1 MKYIRPFKILK
12 GVGLVYFKIFLPPS
26 LLGVHPMFYVFIFK
40 KDHEDDDYIN
50 CWDMVMLDKNL
61 SSKDIPI
68 VILDKYFH
76 KLCNK

>member
-1 MKYIRPFKILK
+1 
-12 GVGLVYFKIFLPPS
+12 
-26 LLGVHPMFYVFIFK
+26 MFYVFIFK

-76 KLCNK
+76 KLCNKQIASLKVQ